1 MLKFLALFGVALAV
15 AVGYIYQNNP
25 FLFGKR
31 TGEPHDGFT
40 VYTHFA
46 ELDDELFKLADAIGS
61 DFIPYRNHCL
71 RVLTF
76 TKYFLPDDVVA
87 TIPNAMEL
95 AAIALAYHDVG
106 LWTDRD
112 LNYLE
117 PSRKQLD
124 DNLGGSYSASD
135 IETMD
140 QIVLQHHKFTD
151 YAELSEAQNALINA
165 VRKADWTDAT
175 MGLIRFGLP
184 SALLEAAYDQIK
196 EAGFHQMLLGMDAR
210 LSPGNKINGTLE
222 VLKIMKW

>member
-1 MLKFLALFGVALAV
+1 MKLFALFGIIV
-15 AVGYIYQNNP
+15 AVSVGFLYQNNP

-31 TGEPHDGFT
+31 TGESHDGLT

-46 ELDDELFKLADAIGS
+46 PLDDELFSLSNAIGK
-61 DFIPYRNHCL
+61 DLRPYRNHCL

-76 TKYFLPDDVVA
+76 TRYFLPDDVIE

-95 AAIALAYHDVG
+95 AAVAIAYHDVA

-124 DNLGGSYSASD
+124 RAVASDYSATD

-140 QIVLQHHKFTD
+140 QIILQHHKVTD
-151 YAELSEAQNALINA
+151 YTGLNPAQNALINA
-165 VRKADWTDAT
+165 VRKADWADFT

-184 SALLEAAYDQIK
+184 SVLLEAAYDQAK
-196 EAGFHQMLLGMDAR
+196 EAGFHQMLAGMDSR

-222 VLKIMKW
+222 VLKIFKW